1 MMKKILILVSAILI
15 VSCGSAR
22 VVTSKE
28 ANKKYNGV
36 IDKNQSS
43 NSSEPTSTSTTS
55 TDEATVLNQ
64 VIQPQVNEAPVN
76 TTNKV
81 AIYVHKYKNIAQYEM
96 QKSGIPASITLAQGI
111 LESGAGNGDLT
122 KRANNHFGIKCHN
135 WSGQKV
141 YHDDDKKGEC
151 FRKYAHPSES
161 FKDHSNFLTSRSRY
175 ASLFKLNKKDYK
187 GWAKGLRKA
196 GYATDPKYPAK
207 LISLIERYHLNDY
220 DTIIQVAETS
230 ATAPKL
236 NNYTIKKGDTLYS
249 VARKF
254 NLSISDLMDLNN
266 MSDTALNIGQQ
277 LIIK

>member
-1 MMKKILILVSAILI
+1 MMKKILILISAIFV
-15 VSCGSAR
+15 VSCGSTR

-28 ANKKYNGV
+28 ANKKYNTA
-36 IDKNQSS
+36 DKGQSS
-43 NSSEPTSTSTTS
+43 NSSESISTTS
-55 TDEATVLNQ
+55 TDETTVSNQ

-135 WSGQKV
+135 WSGEKV

-175 ASLFKLNKKDYK
+175 ASLFKLNKNDYK

-196 GYATDPKYPAK
+196 GYATDPKYPSK
-207 LISLIERYHLNDY
+207 LISLIERYNLNEY
-220 DTIIQVAETS
+220 DSVTQVSETM
-230 ATAPKL
+230 TAPKS

-277 LIIK
+277 LIVK